1 MKWLSHTVQEKRP
14 LKINRIALRVIFCIN
29 FCCRWPP
36 VVQVALNTEYNYSA
50 CVFRRKKNPTIH
62 TKKNLLQQGCLPL
75 QLYTMGGHYPRTD
88 LICCENCRIN
98 LRQWGNVEEMS
109 KKDCHHARVL
119 ATGYTGGQWNFSNQY
134 SGIAIAMGF
143 VLYRRRVK
151 SHFVILTSYCACVD
165 WYDAFARY
173 TLGGI
178 AWYRWSLGGLQCFFT
193 WKQGS

>member
-1 MKWLSHTVQEKRP
+1 MATCSVSSK
-14 LKINRIALRVIFCIN
+14 
-29 FCCRWPP
+29 
-36 VVQVALNTEYNYSA
+36 LNTEYNYSA
-50 CVFRRKKNPTIH
+50 CVFRRKKKNNIQSKK
-62 TKKNLLQQGCLPL
+62 KKNLLQQGCLPL

-165 WYDAFARY
+165 LRRIYAIHIRRNCVVRVKPRWFTVLLYLEARKLILFIHNGNLISLDANR
-173 TLGGI
+173 
-178 AWYRWSLGGLQCFFT
+178 
-193 WKQGS
+193 